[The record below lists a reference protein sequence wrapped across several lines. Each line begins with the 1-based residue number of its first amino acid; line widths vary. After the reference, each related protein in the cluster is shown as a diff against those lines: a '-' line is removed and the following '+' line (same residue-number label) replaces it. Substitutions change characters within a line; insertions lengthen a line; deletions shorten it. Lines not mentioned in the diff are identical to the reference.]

1 MSKFRKYTFED
12 IEVPASMLTGRLAH
26 VSPLALKILYKRG
39 YQSREALEDALFGK
53 LNQTL
58 FMTEMQGTKEALPLL
73 ADAIKNKTQIVV
85 YQDYDVDGCAAGA
98 VCLETIRALGGD
110 IQCYVNDR
118 EVDGYGI
125 RKHGID
131 RIGQLYPAAKV
142 ILTVDNGITAHD
154 EVTYAKEKGYT
165 IIVTDHHS
173 PGNTLPE
180 ADAVIDPKCED
191 EFYPFHELCGTAVAF
206 KLMLALY
213 QYLERDTAPV
223 LNTIDLV
230 GFATVADIV
239 PLIGE
244 NRDFVRE
251 ALRMMN
257 NGTRPAFQMMQK
269 MAGVNGINAQRTIAY
284 IFAPM
289 VNALSR
295 MGEDPYI
302 ATNMLISQDAAFLR
316 ESVEFMMKIN
326 NERKQQTDDQ
336 ARIAKEILMQEMEN
350 IYGRQTEAE
359 FLQNLPPA
367 IVIKSDEFTEG
378 IIGIV
383 AGRLK
388 NEFYRP
394 VVVLAPS
401 GDGILKASCRSI
413 DGFHLKNNLDKLSDL
428 LMVYGGHA
436 KAAGLSISENNLTEF
451 KQRFLALAETI
462 DEEKRKEIVE
472 LDAVLTMAQATIKQ
486 IQDLRILEPYGEA
499 FPPPIFGLK
508 FSYDAVRY
516 MGAEDVHVKY
526 WNRQHNLSV
535 IEWHGGEAE
544 RKRAAQKKRRTKVIG
559 TLSINE
565 YQGNLSPQFIIEN

>member
-53 LNQTL
+53 LDKTL

-173 PGNTLPE
+173 PGSTLPK
-180 ADAVIDPKCED
+180 ADAVIDPKRED

-239 PLIGE
+239 PLIGQ

-257 NGTRPAFQMMQK
+257 KGTRPAFQMM
-269 MAGVNGINAQRTIAY
+269 
-284 IFAPM
+284 
-289 VNALSR
+289 
-295 MGEDPYI
+295 
-302 ATNMLISQDAAFLR
+302 
-316 ESVEFMMKIN
+316 
-326 NERKQQTDDQ
+326 
-336 ARIAKEILMQEMEN
+336 
-350 IYGRQTEAE
+350 
-359 FLQNLPPA
+359 
-367 IVIKSDEFTEG
+367 
-378 IIGIV
+378 
-383 AGRLK
+383 
-388 NEFYRP
+388 
-394 VVVLAPS
+394 
-401 GDGILKASCRSI
+401 KAC
-413 DGFHLKNNLDKLSDL
+413 K
-428 LMVYGGHA
+428 
-436 KAAGLSISENNLTEF
+436 
-451 KQRFLALAETI
+451 
-462 DEEKRKEIVE
+462 
-472 LDAVLTMAQATIKQ
+472 
-486 IQDLRILEPYGEA
+486 
-499 FPPPIFGLK
+499 
-508 FSYDAVRY
+508 
-516 MGAEDVHVKY
+516 
-526 WNRQHNLSV
+526 
-535 IEWHGGEAE
+535 
-544 RKRAAQKKRRTKVIG
+544 
-559 TLSINE
+559 
-565 YQGNLSPQFIIEN
+565 